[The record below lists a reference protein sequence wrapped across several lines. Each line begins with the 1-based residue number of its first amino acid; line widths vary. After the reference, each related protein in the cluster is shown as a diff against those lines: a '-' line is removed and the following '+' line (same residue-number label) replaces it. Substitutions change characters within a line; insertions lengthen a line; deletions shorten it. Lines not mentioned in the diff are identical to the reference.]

1 MVVTGQLTLRGN
13 FSFKGMIIVTGK
25 AGVIRKGGGTGEIFG
40 NMIVAPYANSSVL
53 PETAISETDKFLPP
67 QYDLSGG
74 GNSTIAYN
82 STALSDG
89 LLGVSNFVLGVVEK

>member
-1 MVVTGQLTLRGN
+1 
-13 FSFKGMIIVTGK
+13 MIIVTGSG
-25 AGVIRKGGGTGEIFG
+25 GVERKGGGTGEIFG
-40 NMIVAPYANSSVL
+40 NMIVAPYENSSVL
-53 PETAISETDKFLPP
+53 PATELATGATFLPP

-89 LLGVSNFVLGVVEK
+89 LLGVSNFVLGVAEK